1 MKRFVGY
8 ISMCASLLTAV
19 LVGVAPTILGVNGN
33 SDFST
38 SRNYVFKISKRITNN
53 DFSSGTQE
61 EAISP
66 DESETPLEYVTE
78 TFKTR
83 LDSAEISEY
92 KLETIGEDKISLT
105 FKDALRDYDDVIDY
119 LTFSN
124 SFLVKNYDETLT
136 LGRTAE
142 EVFNSSDTPKLF
154 KDNSARV
161 EYKDGYPYVVVGLE
175 DPKKF
180 KDTVASVKESTGD
193 NAPSSSVSPWLGGIQ
208 KADDV
213 TTDVPTPEGEE
224 GGEGGEGEEEVT
236 KTDPKKVL
244 FVLNDWLKGFDLSDI
259 LGNTVASINDKN
271 FKDHIVT
278 YFDTAKPESF
288 FWNYDASLSEE
299 AQKEKEYTEVYF
311 QFYDLGT
318 INGGDTP
325 LDVTTSYQFYN
336 TRTEDDR
343 LAFKKA
349 SLFANKL
356 NAKNL
361 PYQITVI
368 NQSEVNTN
376 SNIVPPFVEFIQQ
389 AGTINYGSTVL
400 ISTAVAIII
409 CTLFLLLN
417 YGLSGLMGAITT
429 LGNVVATLGI
439 FNILGNEFNIGT
451 ILGLFAV
458 TLISTFISTIW
469 LHKAKNEVYSG
480 KTLKKAYQEAD
491 KKFYSS
497 LLDFS
502 VIGAI
507 IGLTCYL
514 IPNAVV
520 SSFGVVTLL
529 GSAIGIVT
537 NLIITRAANWF
548 LYNSNFAQ
556 NHLKLFSV
564 DTKVAADISHDVK
577 STYLESFKKP
587 TPKSKFKITGIVA
600 LVLLL
605 GSIVSLTTYQVI
617 SGNIYNSAS
626 NETNTKAVVTYNI
639 NNSSNDFDIEGA
651 AIKIENAVKT
661 ITTDAE
667 NKNLAFSK
675 GLNTDYYS
683 FSYSYGATVDTL
695 ITNQE
700 VYFVVDLGKII
711 DIESTEEIYYVKGSN
726 ETYDLKT
733 ALSKAIQID
742 ASLGDNYLI
751 NLERSYNVVE
761 NYINLYVLIASAI
774 SLGAITLY
782 FLLRFGPSKALSGA
796 LIAGGTLTSVAGIFS
811 LIRGPFPSEISL
823 GLLLLG
829 ILAYIILATYYNCE
843 KQLYKENRRKLES
856 LEERQVQ
863 FDYANNLA
871 YNFVLTTTAI
881 VAFMVMSFFFTD
893 VFSVYTLALILLGM
907 IIVCIFTKSLSLP
920 LEMSLSRSFAK
931 LTSRDGHKKDSKKK
945 NKKAD
950 KYDDGPQEAIFIG
963 IND

>member
-8 ISMCASLLTAV
+8 ISMCASILTAV

-38 SRNYVFKISKRITNN
+38 SKNYVFKISKRIINN

-66 DESETPLEYVTE
+66 DPNKTPLQYVTE

-105 FKDALRDYDDVIDY
+105 FKDSLRDYDDVISY

-124 SFLVKNYDETLT
+124 SFLIKNYDESLT
-136 LGRTAE
+136 LGRNAE
-142 EVFNSSDTPKLF
+142 EVFNDSQTPVLF
-154 KDNSARV
+154 KEGSARV
-161 EYKDGYPYVVVGLE
+161 EYKDGYPYVVVGLD

-180 KDTVASVKESTGD
+180 KETVTSVKESTGE
-193 NAPSSSVSPWLGGIQ
+193 NAPSSSISPW
-208 KADDV
+208 
-213 TTDVPTPEGEE
+213 TDKISRQDEAPSTGDGTEGD
-224 GGEGGEGEEEVT
+224 GETEEVT

-259 LGNTVASINDKN
+259 LGNTVASINEEN
-271 FKDHIVT
+271 FKDHVVT
-278 YFDTAKPESF
+278 YFDVNKPESF

-299 AQKEKEYTEVYF
+299 EQKEKEYSEVYF
-311 QFYDLGT
+311 QFYDLGA

-336 TRTEDDR
+336 TKTTDDR

-349 SLFANKL
+349 SLFANKINSSSL
-356 NAKNL
+356 S
-361 PYQITVI
+361 YQLTVI
-368 NQSEVNTN
+368 NKSQVEGNH
-376 SNIVPPFVEFIQQ
+376 NIVPPFVEFIQQ
-389 AGTINYGSTVL
+389 AGNINFSSTVL
-400 ISTAVAIII
+400 ISTAVAIVI

-429 LGNVVATLGI
+429 LGNVVAALGVY
-439 FNILGNEFNIGT
+439 NILGNEFNIGT

-458 TLISTFISTIW
+458 TLISTFISAIW
-469 LHKAKNEVYSG
+469 LHKAKNEVYAG
-480 KTLKKAYQEAD
+480 KNLKKAYQEAD

-507 IGLTCYL
+507 VGLTCYL
-514 IPNAVV
+514 IPNAIL

-529 GSAIGIVT
+529 GSAFGIVT
-537 NLIITRAANWF
+537 NLIITRGANWF

-564 DTKVAADISHDVK
+564 DTKVAADITKDVK
-577 STYLESFKKP
+577 STYLESFKKR
-587 TPKSKFKITGIVA
+587 TPKGKFKITGIVA
-600 LVLLL
+600 SVLLL
-605 GSIVSLTTYQVI
+605 ASICGLTTYQLI
-617 SGNIYNSAS
+617 SGNIYNSAT
-626 NETNTKAVVTYNI
+626 NEVNTKVVVTYNV
-639 NNSSNDFDIEGA
+639 NNASSDYDMEA
-651 AIKIENAVKT
+651 VAIKIESA
-661 ITTDAE
+661 IEDISTDAE
-667 NKNLAFSK
+667 KKNKAFKKDAVAS
-675 GLNTDYYS
+675 NYYAY
-683 FSYSYGATVDTL
+683 SYSYGATVDTL
-695 ITNQE
+695 IKNKE
-700 VYFVVDLGKII
+700 YYFVIDLGKIV
-711 DIESTEEIYYVKGSN
+711 DITSEEELYYTTSTATEAGKMS
-726 ETYDLKT
+726 LKN
-733 ALSKAIQID
+733 ALSQAIQID
-742 ASLGDNYLI
+742 AALGENYII
-751 NLERSYNVVE
+751 NLEQTYDVVDDF
-761 NYINLYVLIASAI
+761 INLYVLIASSI
-774 SLGAITLY
+774 SLGVVALY
-782 FLLRFGPSKALSGA
+782 FLFRFGAARTLSGI

-823 GLLLLG
+823 GLLILG
-829 ILAYIILATYYNCE
+829 ILTYIILSVYYNGE
-843 KQLYKENRRKLES
+843 KQFYKENRRKLET
-856 LEERQVQ
+856 LEERETQ
-863 FDYANNLA
+863 FDYINNLS

-920 LEMSLSRSFAK
+920 LEMYFSNTFDRIK
-931 LTSRDGHKKDSKKK
+931 TRRGQNKKDKKK
-945 NKKAD
+945 NKKVKND
-950 KYDDGPQEAIFIG
+950 DDGPQEAIFIG